1 MELLYLD
8 DDAPAYYPVGVYFSS
23 HNWRYIGNL
32 ADKIMATFD
41 DGDPFTLIGR
51 GSSGAVLTEALA
63 AVLYQEHNYVDIF
76 ISRKS
81 SESSHGTNLDGL
93 NSEAFKESHIIVV
106 DDFMESGNTILTIL
120 QDLKEKF
127 CTEVP
132 IDMLCVG
139 NYLSYDSFTPEG
151 GERYWDN
158 WKKVSENFRYIV
170 CNNPEYRWR

>member
-8 DDAPAYYPVGVYFSS
+8 NNAPAYYPVGVYFTS
-23 HNWRYIGNL
+23 HNWRYIRNL
-32 ADKIMATFD
+32 ADKITATFD

-51 GSSGAVLTEALA
+51 GSSGAVLAGALA
-63 AVLYQEHNYVDIF
+63 AVLYQENNYVDIF

-93 NSEAFKESHIIVV
+93 DCEAFKESHIIVV
-106 DDFMESGNTILTIL
+106 DDFMESGNTILVIL

-127 CTEVP
+127 RTEVP

-139 NYLSYDSFTPEG
+139 NYLSYDSFTLEG

-158 WKKVSENFRYIV
+158 WRKIAENFKYIV
-170 CNNPEYRWR
+170 CNNPKYR